1 MWGFPCGS
9 PERNKNQ
16 RRRERSKVQLILL
29 QPLCLA
35 VSGLSSIASPFLLSF
50 FFLQP
55 NFGEKIISYLSGLL
69 ER

>member
-1 MWGFPCGS
+1 MWGFLCGS

-16 RRRERSKVQLILL
+16 RKRERSTVQLILL

-35 VSGLSSIASPFLLSF
+35 VPGLSSITSFLLSF

-55 NFGEKIISYLSGLL
+55 SFGEIISYLSGLL

>member
-35 VSGLSSIASPFLLSF
+35 VSGLSSIASPLLLSF